1 VSRYCLLMANDP
13 FTLRIF
19 VPDGDPE
26 GVRIIDRMNWT
37 GLGIVFPREKWPV
50 TKPRAEFSRPG
61 VYILTGYRSA
71 EDELPTIYIGEG
83 DVLRT
88 RIDSH
93 FQNKDFW
100 DRGIVFTASN
110 NSLNKAH
117 VRWLESALVSRARQ
131 AKRCIL
137 DNGTEP
143 QQVGLSEAERA
154 DTEGFLREVLQ
165 ILPLVGLRA
174 FEIAK
179 PVATP
184 QADPAPPIGAA
195 GKATLDTIVVPAQ
208 QDGFDKVF
216 LGENCWYAIRIAGG
230 MLSKIKYIA
239 AYRSQPASAITHYA
253 PVSSIEPYGEEG
265 KYRLTFS
272 EPAKPIGPIPFADA
286 PSGSMQGPRYT
297 NLAKLLTAKK
307 LVDLFG
313 GTA

>member
-1 VSRYCLLMANDP
+1 MANDP
-13 FTLRIF
+13 FTIRIF

-37 GLGIVFPREKWPV
+37 GLGIVFPRDKWPT
-50 TKPRAEFSRPG
+50 TKQRGEFSRPG
-61 VYILTGYRSA
+61 VYILTGYRDA
-71 EDELPTIYIGEG
+71 GDELPTIYVGEG

-110 NSLNKAH
+110 TSLNKAH
-117 VRWLESALVSRARQ
+117 VRWLESALVSRAAQ

-137 DNGTEP
+137 DNGNEP

-174 FEIAK
+174 FETAK
-179 PVATP
+179 PVATQQMIPP
-184 QADPAPPIGAA
+184 QPPNQFG
-195 GKATLDTIVVPAQ
+195 GKETTDTIIVPAQ

-230 MLSKIKYIA
+230 MLPKIKYIA
-239 AYRSQPASAITHYA
+239 AYRSQPVSAITHYA
-253 PVSSIEPYGEEG
+253 PVSNIEPYGEEG
-265 KYRLTFS
+265 KYRLNFA
-272 EPAKPIGPIPFADA
+272 EPAKPVGPIPFADA

-297 NLAKLLTAKK
+297 NLNKLISAKK
-307 LVDLFG
+307 VMDLFG
-313 GTA
+313 GVG

>member
-1 VSRYCLLMANDP
+1 MANDP

-37 GLGIVFPREKWPV
+37 GLGIVFPRDKWPT
-50 TKPRAEFSRPG
+50 TKQRSELSRPG

-83 DVLRT
+83 DVLRN

-117 VRWLESALVSRARQ
+117 VRWLESALISRAVQ
-131 AKRCIL
+131 AKRCML

-154 DTEGFLREVLQ
+154 DTDGFLREILQ

-174 FEIAK
+174 FEIPK

-184 QADPAPPIGAA
+184 QATTTLPTNQSVS
-195 GKATLDTIVVPAQ
+195 KAVLDTIIVPAQ

-230 MLSKIKYIA
+230 MLPKIKYVA
-239 AYRSQPASAITHYA
+239 AYRSQPTSAITHYA
-253 PVSSIEPYGEEG
+253 PVSNIEPYGEEG
-265 KYRLTFS
+265 KYKLNFA
-272 EPAKPIGPIPFADA
+272 EPAKTVGPVPFADA
-286 PSGSMQGPRYT
+286 PSGSMQSPRYT
-297 NLAKLLTAKK
+297 NLDKLLAAKK
-307 LVDLFG
+307 VSDLFG
-313 GTA
+313 GGA